1 VNTEKIV
8 SIAKS
13 VFEDMTADNFCSCYE
28 GDWKRHY
35 PIGVNQFLNKF
46 RVMLDSAD
54 ISNKRSPDGFGDNPN
69 FESDN
74 GDESIAY

>member
-1 VNTEKIV
+1 MNTEKIV

-13 VFEDMTADNFCSCYE
+13 VLEDMTADNFCSCYE
-28 GDWKRHY
+28 GDWKRQY

-54 ISNKRSPDGFGDNPN
+54 ISNKKSSSGDDPN
-69 FESDN
+69 WENNDEN
-74 GDESIAY
+74 ESIAW